1 MLQPQNN
8 KDIVLENRRYVD
20 CSDSHLL
27 ILSTA
32 ANPLHRGHLHMMNKA
47 SQLICK
53 ISGKVVHEVFELST
67 FNADK
72 GILHEDEINERV
84 NQFINAGYR
93 YSLSRLPAFIAKY
106 YEYRQLTMRFH
117 FIIGSDT
124 FKRICNVEQFHFGN
138 RDSLIRSIKILS
150 RHLFIFNRPNC
161 DTVKDIFDKLLPE
174 LDYTNYVAEVDDVI
188 TSVGKIIVVNSN
200 ESISSTEIRNAKA
213 SSSPNS
219 TN

>member
-1 MLQPQNN
+1 MSQPQTD
-8 KDIVLENRRYVD
+8 KDIILENRRYVD

-47 SQLICK
+47 SKLISK
-53 ISGKVVHEVFELST
+53 ISGKTVHEVFELST

-72 GILHEDEINERV
+72 GILQDDEISERV
-84 NQFINAGYR
+84 SQFINAGYR
-93 YSLSRLPAFIAKY
+93 YSLSNLPAFISKY
-106 YEYRQLTMRFH
+106 YEYRQLTLRFH

-138 RDSLIRSIKILS
+138 RDSLIRSIKMLT

-161 DTVKDIFDKLLPE
+161 ETVKDIFETLLPE
-174 LDYTNYVAEVDDVI
+174 LKYEDYVAEADDVL
-188 TSVGKIIVVNSN
+188 GLDL
-200 ESISSTEIRNAKA
+200 R
-213 SSSPNS
+213 PPPH
-219 TN
+219 